1 MQDAV
6 TKPSSLVLTDRDG
19 TLIRDVPY
27 LSRLED
33 IQLLPGVASA
43 IRHLNTLRIPVVVVT
58 NQSGVARGYFTESFV
73 QESHLLLNDLLG
85 KEGAHIDRFLYCPHL
100 SGAVK
105 SLYDRDCTCRK
116 PRSGMLKAALD
127 AYGVLPSRA
136 MMVGDSIRDVEAAEN
151 LGIMAYLIASDSRTV
166 PSASAYIVSSFSEA
180 VENFLV
186 ARNRVIS
193 ERSSHAP

>member
-1 MQDAV
+1 MQDVV
-6 TKPSSLVLTDRDG
+6 TKPSALVLTDRDG

-33 IQLLPGVASA
+33 IELLPGVAPA

-73 QESHLLLNDLLG
+73 RESHLLINDLLG
-85 KEGAHIDRFLYCPHL
+85 REGAHIDRFLYCPHL
-100 SGAVK
+100 AGAVK
-105 SLYDRDCTCRK
+105 TQYDRDCSCRK

-127 AYGVLPSRA
+127 EYGVLPSRT
-136 MMVGDSIRDVEAAEN
+136 MMVGDSIRDVEAAEK
-151 LGIMAYLIASDSRTV
+151 LGVMAYLIASDSRTEL
-166 PSASAYIVSSFSEA
+166 SASAFTVSSFSEA

-186 ARNRVIS
+186 AQMRVIS